1 MTENIL
7 QKLLKLR
14 RGNTPYG
21 KAPHKPVMLLS
32 ILDMFDEG
40 LIVENRVPILPEL
53 VAAFRDN
60 WALLVTTQNRVNFN
74 RPFYHL
80 SGDKIWRLV
89 GINGKEITTYIDS
102 FKRFD
107 ETVAHGE
114 FEASLFEALIIPEH
128 RSVIRQAL
136 LDHYFPDTQ
145 ARFLKRKKRKG
156 YFQEVESSLLEEG
169 NAVYQTLLTAA
180 NEEEQF
186 VRKGV
191 FKKVVPRIY
200 NYTCAITGM
209 RVDSIH
215 NISMIDACHIIPFSR
230 SGDDT
235 IRNGIALCPNLHRA
249 FDRGLVGI
257 DSDYRVIV
265 SKDLAENSQH
275 PYSLRSFAGKPMQ
288 LPFAGTYHP
297 HPENFAWHRAHVF
310 LK

>member
-1 MTENIL
+1 MRDLL
-7 QKLLKLR
+7 QKLIKLR

-32 ILDMFDEG
+32 MLDMFDEG

-60 WALLVTTQNRVNFN
+60 WALLVTTQNIVDFN
-74 RPFYHL
+74 LPFYHL
-80 SGDKIWRLV
+80 SGDKIWRLIGV
-89 GINGKEITTYIDS
+89 NGKEITAYIGS
-102 FKRFD
+102 FKRFN
-107 ETVAHGE
+107 ETVAYGE
-114 FEASLFEALIIPEH
+114 FESSLFTALIVPEH
-128 RSVIRQAL
+128 RSIIRQAL

-145 ARFLKRKKRKG
+145 AHFLQHRKENS
-156 YFQEVESSLLEEG
+156 YFQEIEASLLEEAG
-169 NAVYQTLLTAA
+169 SSYKTLLQEAD
-180 NEEEQF
+180 EESEF

-249 FDRGLVGI
+249 FDRGLIGV
-257 DSDYRVIV
+257 DSKYRVIV
-265 SKDLAENSQH
+265 SKDLAEDSKH
-275 PYSLRSFAGKPMQ
+275 PYSLRNFVNKPIQ
-288 LPFAGTYHP
+288 LPFADTYHP
-297 HPENFAWHRAHVF
+297 HPDNFAWHRAHVF
-310 LK
+310 RR